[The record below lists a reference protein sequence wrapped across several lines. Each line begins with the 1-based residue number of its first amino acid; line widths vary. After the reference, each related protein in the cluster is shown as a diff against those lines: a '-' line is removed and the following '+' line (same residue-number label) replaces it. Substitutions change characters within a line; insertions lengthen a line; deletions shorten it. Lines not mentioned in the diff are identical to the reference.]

1 MSKKWVLAVLC
12 IGVIVVIY
20 FFVSRPSSPASPA
33 PPDIPSTSLEEQV
46 CQRVAEQDGDCKG
59 IRLFD
64 ADSHLVFAESSTG
77 ITPALTNNAY
87 TEFKKF
93 IYPMLNF
100 QEFNEE
106 RGDRGPIIWQ
116 VKNKVQKNL
125 SIIYGFAEDEA
136 KTIVINSE
144 GHVQPNRFFVRDN
157 LWVWYATF
165 QKDEVKLPVKVTV
178 YDAKGNVISSG
189 DEEE

>member
-1 MSKKWVLAVLC
+1 MSKKWILAVLC
-12 IGVIVVIY
+12 LGIIVVIY

-33 PPDIPSTSLEEQV
+33 PPDIPATSLEEQV
-46 CQRVAEQDGDCKG
+46 CQKVADQDGDCKG

-64 ADSHLVFAESSTG
+64 ADSYLVFAESSTG
-77 ITPALTNNAY
+77 ITPALTNNEF
-87 TEFKKF
+87 TKFKKF
-93 IYPMLNF
+93 IFPMLNF

-116 VKNKVQKNL
+116 AKNKVQKNS
-125 SIIYGFAEDEA
+125 SIIYGFSEDEA

-144 GHVQPNRFFVRDN
+144 GNVQPNRFYIRDN

-165 QKDEVKLPVKVTV
+165 QKDSVKLPVKLTV
-178 YDAKGNVISSG
+178 YDAKGNVIPDGNS
-189 DEEE
+189 E

>member
-1 MSKKWVLAVLC
+1 MSKKWLLAVLC
-12 IGVIVVIY
+12 IGIIAIY

-33 PPDIPSTSLEEQV
+33 PPDIPATSLEEQV
-46 CQRVAEQDGDCKG
+46 CQRVADQDGDCKG
-59 IRLFD
+59 IRFFD

-77 ITPALTNNAY
+77 ITPALTNNEF
-87 TEFKKF
+87 TEFRKF
-93 IYPMLNF
+93 IFPMLNF

-144 GHVQPNRFFVRDN
+144 SNVQPNRFFVRDN

-165 QKDEVKLPVKVTV
+165 QKDNVKLPVKVTV
-178 YDAKGNVISSG
+178 YDAKGNIISRG
-189 DEEE
+189 NEEE

>member
-1 MSKKWVLAVLC
+1 MSKKWLLAVLC
-12 IGVIVVIY
+12 IGIIVIY
-20 FFVSRPSSPASPA
+20 FFVSRLSSPSSPA
-33 PPDIPSTSLEEQV
+33 PPDIPAASLEEQV
-46 CQRVAEQDGDCKG
+46 CQRVADQDDDCKG

-77 ITPALTNNAY
+77 ITPALTNNEF

-144 GHVQPNRFFVRDN
+144 GNVQPNRFFVRDN
-157 LWVWYATF
+157 LWVWYTTF

-178 YDAKGNVISSG
+178 YDAKGNMISRG
-189 DEEE
+189 NEEE